1 MNTRP
6 ICILPGNG
14 TLSFTKKE
22 KAPFAPLCMRKKA
35 ELYLKFTQKKSFRQE
50 KLPFSCLKIEVSLS
64 SGSYFYNRKLLLQ
77 FTIIFDLFF
86 SMLFCIFFIRAL
98 TDDIP
103 WSCLCLKI
111 DLSYIFS
118 YDTDT

>member
-77 FTIIFDLFF
+77 FTFFVFFYFELTCKFKFHPSVEFKFASEFSIPLFTI
-86 SMLFCIFFIRAL
+86 L
-98 TDDIP
+98 
-103 WSCLCLKI
+103 LK
-111 DLSYIFS
+111 LYGQK
-118 YDTDT
+118 